1 MKRARSLAGRLPTE
15 RDGEGVFSQDG
26 NFYNRIDPKD
36 SIKWGLNFGYLATEQ
51 AEVGFQ
57 FSQQTSKLTVGGTN
71 TRDVGDMNILNYHG
85 YVAYNFGE
93 ADTKVRPD
101 VLIGAGATHFP
112 SVPIPSTQFQTP
124 SNTKFS
130 TTWGTGVKFFTS
142 PKFGIKVGAQW
153 TPVYLKSDANGW
165 WCDPWF
171 GCYVVGDAQYS
182 NQLDILGGVSV
193 QVLKARSAV
202 LDQEIARSRRL
213 RQRGGEGRSTPE
225 SFGIAARIMAAIST
239 LSLAAFS
246 NALPESPI
254 ASTLAP

>member
-1 MKRARSLAGRLPTE
+1 MFRKSILLTALAVLLSAAPAFSQEPRFEAGAFFGWTFS
-15 RDGEGVFSQDG
+15 DGASGEGLFAQDG

-57 FSQQTSKLTVGGTN
+57 FSRQNSKLTVGGTN
-71 TRDVGDMNILNYHG
+71 TTDVGDMGILNYHG

-93 ADTKVRPD
+93 ADTKVRPY
-101 VLIGAGATHFP
+101 VLIGVGATHFP
-112 SVPIPSTQFQTP
+112 SVDIPRTQFQTP

-182 NQLDILGGVSV
+182 NQLDILGGVV
-193 QVLKARSAV
+193 FK
-202 LDQEIARSRRL
+202 
-213 RQRGGEGRSTPE
+213 
-225 SFGIAARIMAAIST
+225 F
-239 LSLAAFS
+239 
-246 NALPESPI
+246 
-254 ASTLAP
+254 